1 MKTYCPFS
9 SLCFM
14 YPATC
19 FSFTLRPR
27 QKIKR
32 PSKGAIVTIYNR
44 SIPFREIAQ
53 QINCSRNTVITWIRR
68 FEETASVI
76 RKFESGI
83 VKKKLPCLRHYTVNA
98 AKPIKQ
104 FKNLKANKLL

>member
-1 MKTYCPFS
+1 MFQPYVLGRK
-9 SLCFM
+9 LN
-14 YPATC
+14 YPE
-19 FSFTLRPR
+19 
-27 QKIKR
+27 
-32 PSKGAIVTIYNR
+32 KGAILSLHNHG
-44 SIPFREIAQ
+44 IPVREIAQ
-53 QINCSRNTVITWIRR
+53 QTNGSRNTVITWIRR

-104 FKNLKANKLL
+104 FKNLKENKLL